1 MSENTQRKNPCRH
14 NDVQIRTRE
23 FALMLGVPEHELG
36 VAAST
41 TNIFRG
47 IPLPAPVSQLNGKT
61 RQFWLYDCLDID
73 EQIKGTYAENKKA
86 YAV

>member
-1 MSENTQRKNPCRH
+1 MSENTQRKNPRRH

-47 IPLPAPVSQLNGKT
+47 IPLPAPVSLLKGKT
-61 RQFWLYDCLDID
+61 RQFWLSDCLAFA
-73 EQIKGTYAENKKA
+73 EQLKGASEKNK
-86 YAV
+86 